1 MTRSLF
7 DQSPL
12 QQALADLRK
21 DLIHKD
27 GPRISTMRNYRFAI
41 VQYDLREEFTLRRE
55 VQKLS
60 SELIGNGWAVLSIN
74 LQKLLLDRV
83 RA

>member
-1 MTRSLF
+1 MVPASARCETTA
-7 DQSPL
+7 SPSC
-12 QQALADLRK
+12 
-21 DLIHKD
+21 
-27 GPRISTMRNYRFAI
+27 STT
-41 VQYDLREEFTLRRE
+41 REEFTLRRE

-83 RA
+83 RAQGEDWCGA